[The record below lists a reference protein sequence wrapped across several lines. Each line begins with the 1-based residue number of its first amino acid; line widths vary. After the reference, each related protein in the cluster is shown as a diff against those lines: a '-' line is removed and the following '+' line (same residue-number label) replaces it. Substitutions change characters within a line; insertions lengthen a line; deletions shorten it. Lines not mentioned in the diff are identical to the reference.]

1 MEPYSKPTLI
11 YDCETINCLPVG
23 EISPNFTYC
32 QSRED
37 FKGMGLSVVGAY
49 ASWTGRYH
57 VFLNDNLDDFQ
68 NLVNQA
74 KKIVGFNSLSFD
86 DKLCW
91 ANNIQIKTNYDLL
104 CEVRVAAGMPP
115 HYVKGVTRKG
125 YSLNDLAQAN
135 LKVEKTGTGAI
146 APQLW
151 QKGEKG
157 KVIDYCLNDV
167 MLLKELYQKR
177 KRIIDP
183 TNQNLLQL
191 PD

>member
-1 MEPYSKPTLI
+1 MELYSKSTLI
-11 YDCETINCLPVG
+11 YDCETINCIPIG
-23 EISPNFTYC
+23 EYNPDFQYC
-32 QSRED
+32 KSRDD
-37 FKGMGLSVVGAY
+37 FKGMGLSVIGAY

-57 VFLNDNLDDFQ
+57 VFLNDNLYDFRD
-68 NLVNQA
+68 LIKQA
-74 KKIVGFNSLSFD
+74 ERIVGFNSLAFD

-91 ANNIQIKTNYDLL
+91 ANDIQIKTNYDLL

-135 LKVEKTGTGAI
+135 LNIEKTGSGAI

-151 QKGEKG
+151 QKGDKG

-167 MLLKELYQKR
+167 MLLKELYQQR
-177 KRIIDP
+177 KQIIDP
-183 TNQNLLQL
+183 TNQNLLYL
-191 PD
+191 RD

>member
-1 MEPYSKPTLI
+1 MKEYSEPTLI
-11 YDCETINCLPVG
+11 YDCETINCIPIG
-23 EISPNFTYC
+23 EYNPDFQYC
-32 QSRED
+32 KSRDD
-37 FKGMGLSVVGAY
+37 FKGMGLSVIGAY
-49 ASWTGRYH
+49 TSWTGRYH
-57 VFLNDNLDDFQ
+57 VFLNDNLNDFQ
-68 NLVNQA
+68 FLVDQA
-74 KKIVGFNSLSFD
+74 YRIVGFNSFAFD

-91 ANNIQIKTNYDLL
+91 ANDIQIKTDYDLL

-135 LKVEKTGTGAI
+135 LNIQKTGSGAI

-167 MLLKELYQKR
+167 MLVKELYERRRQL
-177 KRIIDP
+177 IDP
-183 TNQNLLQL
+183 INQMILCLAN
-191 PD
+191 